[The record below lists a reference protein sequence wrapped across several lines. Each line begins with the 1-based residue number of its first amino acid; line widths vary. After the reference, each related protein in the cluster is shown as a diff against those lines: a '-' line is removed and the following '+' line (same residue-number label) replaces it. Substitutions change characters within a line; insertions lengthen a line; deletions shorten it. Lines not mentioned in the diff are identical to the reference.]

1 MKIIHSF
8 LRWGVLYLLVL
19 LMLGAGV
26 WEQSL
31 PVISLDHTLLLIAI
45 LVLFGILIN
54 LWISHNEANFLVSQN
69 EIRKENDE
77 SRQFE
82 SSNDQ
87 ARSEKAIK

>member
-19 LMLGAGV
+19 LMVGASI
-26 WEQSL
+26 WEQTL
-31 PVISLDHTLLLIAI
+31 PVISIDHTVLLIAI
-45 LVLFGILIN
+45 LALFGILIIV
-54 LWISHNEANFLVSQN
+54 WINHNETNFLVSQN

-77 SRQFE
+77 SKQFE
-82 SSNDQ
+82 PSNDE